1 MLSESGRTAAA
12 VGVADDAPVLDRYL
26 ALVGRTG

>member
-1 MLSESGRTAAA
+1 MLSESGRTAVA
-12 VGVADDAPVLDRYL
+12 VEIADDASILDRYL